1 MDKKIIP
8 ELGSI
13 IQSFKQSMQSHLLD
27 LKKK

>member
-1 MDKKIIP
+1 MYKKLIP

-13 IQSFKQSMQSHLLD
+13 IKSFKQSMQSHLPD